1 MPTKNNTGTSTSL
14 VKRKIANLDEK
25 LTSYCLD
32 FTIGEIVK
40 KRETANTVQN
50 FFIAQLVFNAVFE
63 KDVGAI
69 NEIVKRI
76 DGAVPDSENRDEY
89 ANLLGDALED
99 IMDYSSPQELMIYP
113 DDPAII
119 AIAKVLLWISMESAG
134 KSVSKRK
141 DREKALQMVL
151 SRVGGNKSKPVKETE
166 VLEYTEPDWLKTL
179 PGATDEQ

>member
-1 MPTKNNTGTSTSL
+1 MSTNQI

-25 LTSYCLD
+25 LTSYCVD
-32 FTIGEIVK
+32 YTIGEVVN

-50 FFIAQLVFNAVFE
+50 FFVAQLIFNAVFE

-76 DGAVPDSENRDEY
+76 DGAVPDSESRDEY

-99 IMDYSSPQELMIYP
+99 IMDFQSPNELMIYP
-113 DDPAII
+113 DDPAIV
-119 AIAKVLLWISMESAG
+119 AIAKVLLWISMESVG
-134 KSVSKRK
+134 KSVTKRK

-151 SRVGGNKSKPVKETE
+151 SRVGGNKSKPVKEAE
-166 VLEYTEPDWLKTL
+166 ILEYTEPEWLKGL
-179 PGATDEQ
+179 PTPTE